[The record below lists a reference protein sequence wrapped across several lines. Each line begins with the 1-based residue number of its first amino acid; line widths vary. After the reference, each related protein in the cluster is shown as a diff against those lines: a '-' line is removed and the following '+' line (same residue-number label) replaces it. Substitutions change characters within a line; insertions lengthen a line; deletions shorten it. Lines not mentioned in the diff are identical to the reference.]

1 MKHCLTLLTALLLCA
16 CTAREPLYK
25 DPAAPVSK
33 RVEDLLGR
41 MTLEEKLGQMNQYTG
56 LEHIR
61 KTERRVNAGRDLSKR
76 IDLGPGNDE
85 LHQLAG
91 NFNSMMDRLEKS
103 FHAEKQF
110 TSDVSHELRTP
121 ISVIRAE
128 CEYILEQDRDKEEY
142 IEAIKDNTLNYYEYE
157 VLEFARIDE
166 EWFNVKVRI
175 LGKVYG
181 SGKSW
186 QTVPMKFRFVQ
197 DGIDNIR
204 LAYIGV
210 DLGV

>member
-1 MKHCLTLLTALLLCA
+1 MMKENSCRDT
-16 CTAREPLYK
+16 
-25 DPAAPVSK
+25 
-33 RVEDLLGR
+33 LGR
-41 MTLEEKLGQMNQYTG
+41 FLQAGIDKDEASLRRILVATAKLQHMTGVVQT
-56 LEHIR
+56 
-61 KTERRVNAGRDLSKR
+61 
-76 IDLGPGNDE
+76 
-85 LHQLAG
+85 
-91 NFNSMMDRLEKS
+91 
-103 FHAEKQF
+103 
-110 TSDVSHELRTP
+110 
-121 ISVIRAE
+121 
-128 CEYILEQDRDKEEY
+128 KEEY